1 VVVGVLVV
9 GATNP
14 GVVVVDDGI
23 ENVGALDVFVIVG
36 NAVVAIG

>member
-1 VVVGVLVV
+1 VVVAVLGV